1 MLLRHPGIWRQAVT
15 LFQLDDQPVG
25 VPAFDNF
32 RHRRQQLRLT
42 LGGNNIFDSYPD
54 KIDVANRFVG
64 GRVAYQSISPA
75 GAEGAFYYVKAD
87 YRF

>member
-1 MLLRHPGIWRQAVT
+1 MSNASLSYDISQALT
-15 LFQLDDQPVG
+15 
-25 VPAFDNF
+25 
-32 RHRRQQLRLT
+32 LT

>member
-1 MLLRHPGIWRQAVT
+1 MRKLFACALVLGLAVVAT
-15 LFQLDDQPVG
+15 E
-25 VPAFDNF
+25 A
-32 RHRRQQLRLT
+32 RAQQGTSEIR
-42 LGGNNIFDSYPD
+42 
-54 KIDVANRFVG
+54 